1 MEFSFSYFIIAS
13 VIRDNARQKAIMLH
27 LLGPETERIF
37 DTLTPEDDT
46 YEKAM
51 QILNEHFK
59 QKKNVPFEIS
69 VAATLNEQIRDQI
82 IATCTSSKLRKKLL
96 EQGELDLDKTLKIA
110 REMEEPKH

>member
-69 VAATLNEQIRDQI
+69 VFHKASQKQRENMEQFVTR
-82 IATCTSSKLRKKLL
+82 
-96 EQGELDLDKTLKIA
+96 
-110 REMEEPKH
+110 